1 MSAEQQQEL
10 LDEAERRAEEL
21 RILQER
27 ASAIVAAVLTASLLA
42 ALPSIRRAYRRYLEA
57 LRPPTTDPTGATYR
71 PPAGSGQQAAKR
83 LAELQAA
90 AAAFASDR
98 DMAKLERELAAVMK
112 AAAEHGTRYAVSMG
126 TIQGMAIGERVPI
139 PDEIIRARLAGITAT
154 VKAQTTGFRGVLSSI
169 VADGASR
176 SKPLKR
182 IEDDLLRAFR
192 GEQSPD
198 GETLARGL
206 MQGLDVHVTTE
217 VSVISDDQAMRAMRA
232 SGAEYVR
239 WITAQDEKVC
249 PYCASRH
256 GRIYLADRIS
266 IPAHPRCVPGD
277 AHVSPGPLTAAFRAF
292 YRGNLITV
300 RLQDGDRLSVTA
312 NHPMLTERGWVKAE
326 ALRKGDKLIN
336 QGPISNGGL
345 GLPGPDLYQVP
356 ARAADVFAALA
367 QSSSVV
373 SVSVPV
379 APLDLHGDGAFI
391 EGHVNVVRANRLLQG
406 HWDSPAGQNVCD
418 GLGERRDMRFAPFA
432 GLSTA
437 DKLGLGLN
445 AASRGSVAR
454 LSDAQAL
461 LRGGL
466 SHAEEHR
473 LAAVALNDPSLVEPV
488 DDHAPINPELLGQFL
503 DAQSGVVTLNEV
515 VNVQSDPWHGYVYS
529 FETFSG
535 IYSVGRLGRSVTGN
549 CRCGAAAVPAEQV
562 LSDPLIRDDVLDA
575 PFWQEEERRTVLVYA
590 EAKGLDEAEA
600 RRRLADHLQRPTQAE
615 KARYPGVERSVPP
628 SYEPP
633 PYDPATTEVVGIG
646 V

>member
-27 ASAIVAAVLTASLLA
+27 ASAIVAAILTASLLA

-239 WITAQDEKVC
+239 VITAQDEKVC

-266 IPAHPRCVPGD
+266 IPFHPRC
-277 AHVSPGPLTAAFRAF
+277 
-292 YRGNLITV
+292 
-300 RLQDGDRLSVTA
+300 
-312 NHPMLTERGWVKAE
+312 
-326 ALRKGDKLIN
+326 
-336 QGPISNGGL
+336 
-345 GLPGPDLYQVP
+345 
-356 ARAADVFAALA
+356 
-367 QSSSVV
+367 
-373 SVSVPV
+373 
-379 APLDLHGDGAFI
+379 
-391 EGHVNVVRANRLLQG
+391 
-406 HWDSPAGQNVCD
+406 
-418 GLGERRDMRFAPFA
+418 
-432 GLSTA
+432 
-437 DKLGLGLN
+437 
-445 AASRGSVAR
+445 
-454 LSDAQAL
+454 
-461 LRGGL
+461 
-466 SHAEEHR
+466 
-473 LAAVALNDPSLVEPV
+473 
-488 DDHAPINPELLGQFL
+488 
-503 DAQSGVVTLNEV
+503 
-515 VNVQSDPWHGYVYS
+515 
-529 FETFSG
+529 
-535 IYSVGRLGRSVTGN
+535 
-549 CRCGAAAVPAEQV
+549 RCGTAAVPAEQV

-590 EAKGLDEAEA
+590 EAKGLDEVEA